1 MGVMKDFSM
10 KKLLIIAILATMPV
24 SMVVAG
30 NAEEIIRKTGIKGGL
45 IVHLGCGNGELTASL
60 KQNDRFFV
68 HGLDT
73 DKNKIEAARKQ
84 FLSKG
89 LNGDVSLM
97 HLTEDKLPYV
107 DNLVNLLVVEDPGN
121 TSKEEMMRV
130 VTPLGVLYIKEKGKW
145 TKIAKPWPK
154 EIDEWTHFLHNPQ
167 NNAVCKDELIGQPR
181 SLRWVGYPRWARSHE
196 EVASMSAMVS
206 AQGKIFYIVDNA
218 PLMSLRFPSTW
229 KVVARDAF
237 NGKKL
242 WEKSVPTWLDK
253 ERTFRTGPVHLPRR
267 LVAVEDRV
275 FVTLGLDAPLSM
287 LDACTGE
294 LLKVFDGTE
303 WTEEIVCDHDRL
315 FLMVGSSENKRSG
328 EGLFAKM
335 SDTRS
340 LKAFDTKTGKELW
353 SINAKREDY
362 ILPLSLAVFEGK
374 VFFQSIKGI
383 ICLDVESGREL
394 WLAERPTI
402 SRRYGWST
410 STLVVAKDVVLCT
423 DRSLNSKEG
432 KTLGPAKTDLEWAI
446 TSSTDKI
453 LSRKAKNIL
462 TAYSIKDGKELWS
475 APGGSSSYNSPVDLF
490 VIDSEVWVGPRFTET
505 YDLKSGK
512 VVRQLKEQRDNV
524 GMVHARCYRNKATSN
539 YILTGRD
546 GMEFIDTQKGWI
558 GNNSW
563 LRGTCQYGIMPAN
576 GLLYIPLDACA
587 CHPKTKLQGF
597 NAVSSQ
603 LPESTTGKPV
613 KAEGCL
619 LKGPA
624 FGKAS
629 GSPPSAQDWPM
640 YRRDADRS
648 GMVKTDISDKL
659 QHKWSANLVGK
670 LTQPVSAWGKVF
682 VASTDAHTVYAVDA
696 ANGKE
701 LWSYSAEG
709 RIDSAPSLFRG
720 LVIFGSADGYVYA
733 VDHQSGK
740 LTWRFHA
747 APEKHLISV
756 NGQLESSWPV
766 HGSVLLHD
774 DELIFTAG
782 RSTYLDGGL
791 YFYRL
796 NPVTGEMLA
805 TSIISHIDSLT
816 NKQTGFERKRSFDS
830 EGTLSDIM
838 SSDGTTIY
846 IKHMGFDEN
855 GKEVRKSSPHL
866 FTGTGFLGEEWFV
879 RTFWIFGTQT
889 GAGYFRWANMK
900 SGNSEIAPAG
910 RIMSFNDKHIFGYG
924 RTKHE
929 GSWTGHRA
937 DDYHLFSSV
946 KVYPTT
952 PKKESPIEK
961 RSKPVKAKKTFIWSH
976 QYPLIVRSMV
986 LLNNTLVVAG
996 LPDLRKKN
1004 TVRLLYDN
1012 PKESLEALEGK
1023 HGAYIWIVS
1032 AEDGRQL
1039 SQIKLDGVPVFDG
1052 MVAANNKVFVSLKN
1066 GKLVCFQ

>member
-1 MGVMKDFSM
+1 M
-10 KKLLIIAILATMPV
+10 IAIFATMSV
-24 SMVVAG
+24 SIEVAE

-45 IVHLGCGNGELTASL
+45 VVHIGCGNAELTASL

-68 HGLDT
+68 QGIDT
-73 DKNKIEAARKQ
+73 DKNKIEAARRQ
-84 FLSKG
+84 LLSKG
-89 LNGDVSLM
+89 LYGDVSLM
-97 HLTEDKLPYV
+97 HLTENKLPYV
-107 DNLVNLLVVEDPGN
+107 DNLVNLLVVEEPGN
-121 TSKEEMMRV
+121 VSKEEMMRV
-130 VTPLGVLYIKEKGKW
+130 ITPLGVLCIKEKGKW
-145 TKIAKPWPK
+145 TKIVKPWPK
-154 EIDEWTHFLHNPQ
+154 EIDEWTHFLHDPQ

-181 SLRWVGYPRWARSHE
+181 SLRWVASPRWARSHE

-206 AQGKIFYIVDNA
+206 AQGKVFYIVDNG

-242 WEKSVPTWLDK
+242 WEKSVPMWLDK

-275 FVTLGLDAPLSM
+275 FVTLGLDAPVSM
-287 LDACTGE
+287 LDASTGK
-294 LLKVFDGTE
+294 LLKVFEGTG
-303 WTEEIVCDHDRL
+303 WTEEIVCHHDTL

-328 EGLFAKM
+328 EGLLERGEPKM
-335 SDTRS
+335 TNTRS
-340 LKAFDTKTGKELW
+340 LKAFDIETGKELW
-353 SINAKREDY
+353 SRNAKGEDY
-362 ILPLSLAVFEGK
+362 ILPLSLTVYGNKVVF
-374 VFFQSIKGI
+374 QNTKGI
-383 ICLDVESGREL
+383 ACVDAENGKEH
-394 WLAERPTI
+394 WLARRPTV
-402 SRRYGWST
+402 SKRYGWSS
-410 STLVVAKDVVLCT
+410 STVVIAEDIILCT
-423 DRSLNSKEG
+423 DRPLDSKEG
-432 KTLGPAKTDLEWAI
+432 KMFGPAEADLEWGI
-446 TSSTDKI
+446 TSFTDDTLGRGWK
-453 LSRKAKNIL
+453 RKRNIL
-462 TAYSIKDGKELWS
+462 TAYSIQDGKELWS
-475 APGGSSSYNSPVDLF
+475 APGGKGAYNSPVDLF
-490 VIDSEVWVGPRFTET
+490 VIDSEVWVGPTFNQA

-512 VVRQLKEQRDNV
+512 VVRQFKKKPDAV
-524 GMVHARCYRNKATSN
+524 GMAHARCYRNKATSN

-546 GMEFIDTQKGWI
+546 GVEFIDKEKGWV

-613 KAEGCL
+613 RADGRL

-624 FGKAS
+624 YGKAS
-629 GSPPSAQDWPM
+629 GPLPSAQDWPM
-640 YRRDADRS
+640 YRRDPDRS
-648 GMVKTDISDKL
+648 GMVKTDLSDKP
-659 QHKWSANLVGK
+659 QHKWSVDLGGK

-682 VASTDAHTVYAVDA
+682 VASTDAHTVYAIDA
-696 ANGKE
+696 VTGKI

-709 RIDSAPSLFRG
+709 RIDSAPSLFTR
-720 LVIFGSADGYVYA
+720 LVIFGSADGHVYA
-733 VDHQSGK
+733 LDHEKGE
-740 LTWRFHA
+740 LAWRFHA
-747 APEKHLISV
+747 APEKRMIAV
-756 NGQLESSWPV
+756 NEQLESSWPV
-766 HGSVLLHD
+766 HGSVLLHN
-774 DELIFTAG
+774 DELVFTAG

-805 TSIISHIDSLT
+805 TSIITHIDPAT
-816 NKQTGFERKRSFDS
+816 NEQTAKERPKSFDS

-838 SSDGTTIY
+838 SSDGKTIY
-846 IKHMGFDEN
+846 IKHMGFDKN
-855 GKEVRKSSPHL
+855 GKEIGKTSPHL

-889 GAGYFRWANMK
+889 GAGYFRWANMQ
-900 SGNSEIAPAG
+900 SGQTKMAPAG
-910 RIMSFNDKHIFGYG
+910 RILSFNDKYVFGYG

-946 KVYPTT
+946 KVYSTT
-952 PKKESPIEK
+952 PKQKSPIGK
-961 RSKPVKAKKTFIWSH
+961 RAKPVKPEKTFRWSH

-986 LLNNTLVVAG
+986 LANNTLIVAG

-1004 TVRLLYDN
+1004 AVRLLYDN

-1023 HGAYIWIVS
+1023 RGACIWIVS
-1032 AEDGRQL
+1032 AEDGKQL

-1052 MVAANNKVFVSLKN
+1052 MAATDNKVFVSLKN